1 VVVATFNDFQWPYCA
16 RLAPELEQVL
26 EKYPNQV
33 KLVYKNFPLR
43 NHTFAMQAAIAA
55 LAAEKQGK
63 FWEFHDLLFKNYNHL
78 NEQKVK
84 EIAQQLNLDMEKF
97 EKDRKDPQIRAMI
110 NKDLAEGNRVG
121 VRGTPTIFINGRLL
135 RNRSMGGFQE
145 SIEKALKKQAQ

>member
-1 VVVATFNDFQWPYCA
+1 
-16 RLAPELEQVL
+16 VL

-33 KLVYKNFPLR
+33 KLVFKNFPLR
-43 NHTFAMQAAIAA
+43 NHKFSMQAAIAA

-78 NEQKVK
+78 NEQKIK

-97 EKDRKDPQIRAMI
+97 EKDRKDPQINGMI
-110 NKDLAEGNRVG
+110 NKDLAEGNQAG

-135 RNRSMGGFQE
+135 RNRSMAGFQE
-145 SIEKALKKQAQ
+145 LIEKALKKPTQ